1 MRIVVLTGGIGGA
14 RFLTGVRGYARQVG
28 AEVTAVVNVGDDV
41 VMHGLRICP
50 DLDSVM
56 YTLGGGADRER
67 GWGRAG
73 ETWTV
78 KEELAAYG
86 AEPTW
91 FGLGDRDVA
100 THLVRTTMLNAGYPL
115 SAVTEALCAR
125 WQPGVRL
132 LPATDDRLETHVVVS
147 DPAPNAT
154 DSGAGA
160 PDSSG
165 AGDRAPDSAGTD
177 GRGQPVEARPAEAPG
192 AEPARRAI
200 HFQEWW
206 VRHRGALPTHRF
218 VFVGAES
225 AKPAAG
231 VLDALAE
238 ADVVLVAP
246 SNPVVSIAPVLAV
259 PGLREALVGNRA
271 PVVGVSP
278 IIGGAPVRGMAD
290 RCLDVLGVP
299 CTAAGVGGL
308 YGARSADGLLDGWLV
323 DSSDAGVEVPGVAVE
338 AVPLWMTDEAATV
351 AMVRAAVDLA
361 TTVRPVDRTGEAGG
375 PA

>member
-1 MRIVVLTGGIGGA
+1 MRVVVLAGGIGGA
-14 RFLTGVRGYARQVG
+14 RFLLGVRAWARATG
-28 AEVTAVVNVGDDV
+28 SEVTAIVNVGDDV
-41 VMHGLRICP
+41 TLHGLRICP

-56 YTLGGGADRER
+56 YTLGGGVDTGR

-100 THLVRTTMLNAGYPL
+100 THLVRTRMLGAGYPL
-115 SAVTEALCAR
+115 SAVTEALCTR

-132 LPATDDRLETHVVVS
+132 LPATDDRVETHVELADSVV
-147 DPAPNAT
+147 
-154 DSGAGA
+154 
-160 PDSSG
+160 
-165 AGDRAPDSAGTD
+165 
-177 GRGQPVEARPAEAPG
+177 
-192 AEPARRAI
+192 

-206 VRHRGALPTHRF
+206 VRHRAEPEAKRF

-231 VLDALAE
+231 VLDALRA
-238 ADVVLVAP
+238 ADLVLLAP
-246 SNPVVSIAPVLAV
+246 SNPVVSIAPILAV
-259 PGLREALVGNRA
+259 AGIRDAVVAGRA

-290 RCLDVLGVP
+290 KCLATVGVP
-299 CTAAGVGGL
+299 VTAAGVGGL
-308 YGARSADGLLDGWLV
+308 YGARAGGGVLDGWLV
-323 DSSDAGVEVPGVAVE
+323 DEADAGAAVEGVAVRS
-338 AVPLWMTDEAATV
+338 VPLWMTDEQATA
-351 AMVRAAVDLA
+351 AMVRAAVALA
-361 TTVRPVDRTGEAGG
+361 GERPAGG
-375 PA
+375 ESGDAR